1 MLLVVGPAPSP
12 DPDNPLARSLK
23 IQNTEL
29 LSRPR
34 YYLEKQRVDA
44 RLPCITAKDI
54 NVDHAICTNLFLW
67 L

>member
-12 DPDNPLARSLK
+12 DPDNPLACSLK

-44 RLPCITAKDI
+44 RLPCI
-54 NVDHAICTNLFLW
+54 
-67 L
+67 